1 MKTTREARA
10 QAEGAAGPLVLLS
23 FYGRERATALAI
35 ADGAAVVVGRTA
47 MADVF
52 TGDESL
58 SREHARIARKGM
70 EVTIED
76 LESRNGTWVN
86 GERLKKHAA
95 RVVGPDDEVRL
106 GETTLCVHRGR
117 DAEAMREGLASHDE
131 VLAELAHELVRLRA
145 QGRPLALLMVRAAP
159 AEGAGGSGAG
169 AGAGARAG
177 ARTGTPAAAA
187 AGGGGAG
194 TGGAGAGAGARAGAA
209 AAAAAGGGR
218 ASAAGASSGGAGTAA
233 GAAGAA
239 GAPPVSRWCTRL
251 RRKLR
256 PYDKM
261 GLYGPGTVEVVLPDV
276 DADEAE
282 RIATAVREAGGG
294 ASVALA
300 FGVAGFP
307 EAAVSPEALVDAART
322 ALDRA
327 TARRPLQRA
336 AARGA
341 VPAEAS
347 GGDGDGGRGAG
358 GRGAGGSAPA
368 PTGGAPTP
376 VIAGAGTR
384 AVFDLVARV
393 ADAEAA
399 VLITGETGTGKEL
412 VASALHAG
420 SRRRAGPYRAVNC
433 GAIAP
438 SLLQDKLFGHEK
450 GAFSGAFGRMPG
462 LFEEASGG
470 TVFLDE
476 VGELSADAQAALLRV
491 LQEGVVQRIGTH
503 EDIAV
508 DVRVVAATNRDLE
521 AMVEAGAFR
530 RDLFHRLRV
539 VPIAVPPLRAR
550 RDEIPALAR
559 AFLERSPDARR
570 RGVESI
576 AADAMALLVQQPWP
590 GNIRQLRNEI
600 ERAVLMAQGAT
611 ITAADLPESL
621 QTPAGGP
628 SLLLKDRVRQCE
640 IDTILEASRRTN
652 KNYTA
657 AAALVGLSRRM
668 FFYKLDEYEIRS
680 KLAED

>member
-1 MKTTREARA
+1 
-10 QAEGAAGPLVLLS
+10 
-23 FYGRERATALAI
+23 
-35 ADGAAVVVGRTA
+35 
-47 MADVF
+47 
-52 TGDESL
+52 
-58 SREHARIARKGM
+58 
-70 EVTIED
+70 
-76 LESRNGTWVN
+76 
-86 GERLKKHAA
+86 
-95 RVVGPDDEVRL
+95 
-106 GETTLCVHRGR
+106 
-117 DAEAMREGLASHDE
+117 
-131 VLAELAHELVRLRA
+131 
-145 QGRPLALLMVRAAP
+145 
-159 AEGAGGSGAG
+159 
-169 AGAGARAG
+169 
-177 ARTGTPAAAA
+177 
-187 AGGGGAG
+187 
-194 TGGAGAGAGARAGAA
+194 
-209 AAAAAGGGR
+209 
-218 ASAAGASSGGAGTAA
+218 
-233 GAAGAA
+233 
-239 GAPPVSRWCTRL
+239 
-251 RRKLR
+251 
-256 PYDKM
+256 M

-294 ASVALA
+294 ASVPLA

-336 AARGA
+336 AARGG

-347 GGDGDGGRGAG
+347 GGDGDGGGGGGAG
-358 GRGAGGSAPA
+358 GRGRGGSAPA
-368 PTGGAPTP
+368 PTGGAPAP

-521 AMVEAGAFR
+521 AMVEAGTFR

-640 IDTILEASRRTN
+640 IDTILEAVRRAN
-652 KNYTA
+652 KNLTA
-657 AAALVGLSRRM
+657 AAALLGISDRSLY
-668 FFYKLDEYEIRS
+668 YKRKEYGIRS
-680 KLAED
+680 KIAEE